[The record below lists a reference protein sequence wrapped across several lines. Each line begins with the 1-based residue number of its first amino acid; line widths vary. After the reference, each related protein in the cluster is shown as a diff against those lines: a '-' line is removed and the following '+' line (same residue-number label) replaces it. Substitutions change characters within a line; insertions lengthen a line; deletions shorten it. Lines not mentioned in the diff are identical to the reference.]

1 MKDEP
6 AQLAD
11 YTRVIRVG
19 ANEQTHTGA
28 YKEVNDADEGYDLHS
43 MLSVRWDYYSKWGK
57 IYHINLLLI

>member
-1 MKDEP
+1 MRLVREGVGEFMKDEP

-43 MLSVRWDYYSKWGK
+43 MLSVR
-57 IYHINLLLI
+57 